1 MGQIR
6 EMMGVCP
13 QDNVLF
19 DALSVREHLM
29 AFGGLRGLMGQPLED
44 AVAQMLHDVDLVEQE
59 DSRAINLS
67 GGQKRK
73 LCLGMAMIGDPKV
86 LLLDEPTSGMDPYSR
101 SVSLL
106 FFLFFSFCSFLH

>member
-13 QDNVLF
+13 QDNVLL
-19 DALSVREHLM
+19 DKLSVKEHLVI
-29 AFGGLRGLMGQPLED
+29 FGGLRGLSGQPLKD

-101 SVSLL
+101 LVVS
-106 FFLFFSFCSFLH
+106 FFQFFSFLVFIQS